1 MRYYVQRHGKVEG
14 PLTVEEI
21 NSKIASGLVDSQWFA
36 TSDLGEGRDRI
47 LKAPHRDWFPVP
59 EIPGIIGVTKMA
71 GGYKEMISNARLAFI
86 VLMIVI
92 GITVLFA
99 LLAFQRMFGS

>member
-21 NSKIASGLVDSQWFA
+21 NSRIASGLVDSQWFA
-36 TSDLGEGRDRI
+36 TSDLGEGPDRI
-47 LKAPHRDWFPVP
+47 LKAPRRDWVPVA
-59 EIPGIIGVTKMA
+59 EIPGIIGVTKE
-71 GGYKEMISNARLAFI
+71 GYKETTSNARLAFI

-92 GITVLFA
+92 AIIVLFA
-99 LLAFQRMFGS
+99 LVAFQRMFAW